1 MRPEN
6 EPGGQRSFI
15 EEARRRQIIAAA
27 VEVLADEGYGRA
39 TLARI
44 ARQAGISKGVI
55 SYHFDGKDDLMRQ
68 VVIHLF
74 VAGAEFMGPRLAEQH
89 TATDILRTYIA
100 TNLEYIKTERR
111 FLGAM
116 VEVVLNLR
124 NPDGTPAFTPNDGEQ
139 EMLAPLAGILRDGQ
153 ESGEFSADF
162 DATIMARLIRDAI
175 DGAAGRAARDP
186 SLDLDSHAEQMVR
199 VFLAAVQP
207 SPHGSTPLAPPE
219 DTDV

>member
-6 EPGGQRSFI
+6 ETEGQRTFI

-27 VEVLADEGYGRA
+27 AEVLADEGYGRA

-68 VVIHLF
+68 VVVHLF

-100 TNLEYIKTERR
+100 TNLEYIKAERR
-111 FLGAM
+111 LLGAM

-124 NPDGTPAFTPNDGEQ
+124 NPDGTPAFSPNDGEQ
-139 EMLAPLAGILRDGQ
+139 QMLAPLAGILREGQ
-153 ESGEFSADF
+153 ESGEFSPDF
-162 DATIMARLIRDAI
+162 DPMILARLIRDAI

-186 SLDLDSHAEQMVR
+186 DLDLDAHADQMIR
-199 VFLAAVQP
+199 VYLAAVQTP
-207 SPHGSTPLAPPE
+207 PHASTPTAPSE
-219 DTDV
+219 DTDD